1 MISHKERK
9 IIREQI
15 AKHAEIHGIPSACE
29 HFDVSEPWVRRS
41 CKEFGTTPAQIK
53 GQSPKQSTYHII
65 SELLKG
71 KSQYCIARE
80 LSLSRQRVNQVAQN
94 CKNAGINLP

>member
-1 MISHKERK
+1 MIPHKERK

-15 AKHAEIHGIPSACE
+15 AKHAEINGAQSACE
-29 HFDVSEPWVRRS
+29 HFDVSDTLVRSS
-41 CKEFGTTPAQIK
+41 CKEFGTAPAQIK

-65 SELLKG
+65 SELLQG
-71 KSQYCIARE
+71 KSQSDIARE